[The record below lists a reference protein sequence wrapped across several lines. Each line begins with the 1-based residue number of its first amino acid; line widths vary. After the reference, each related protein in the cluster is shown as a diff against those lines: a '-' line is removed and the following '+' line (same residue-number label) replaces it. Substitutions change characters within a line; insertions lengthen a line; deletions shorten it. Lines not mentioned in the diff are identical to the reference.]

1 MRWHALAAVLLLG
14 ATDSPDFELPTSARA
29 LLENGKWDATPKSF
43 RVIALS
49 HLADGCAAQALARPE
64 FATQARACVEGALKR
79 ARELPQRNDALFS
92 SHLNL
97 IYGAGD
103 ATGPC
108 LDEAEHRRL
117 SAWLAAQS
125 LADPLKHAASY
136 TGRPFRWPADQS
148 ATLASLARF
157 DTAHGAQRSTA
168 PIAAWR
174 EVMKRNLDA
183 KTELPKSELTGKAP
197 NAALPR
203 GCANSF
209 LVRYTSEFDA
219 ELASTWWRAY
229 RTHFETHVGPTVG
242 FREWP
247 RGVERK
253 ADVDSG
259 PIVLGVGAA
268 ASAFAI
274 SAAKSQGDVA
284 LAAQLEA
291 SQEAAMALVGGKAAR
306 GVLPEAITFEG
317 RWHH

>member
-1 MRWHALAAVLLLG
+1 MRVHALAAVLLLG
-14 ATDSPDFELPTSARA
+14 ATDSPDFELPPHARA
-29 LLENGKWDATPKSF
+29 LLEQGRWDATPKSF

-49 HLADGCAAQALARPE
+49 QLADGCAAQGLARPE
-64 FATQARACVEGALKR
+64 FSAQARACVEGALKR
-79 ARELPQRNDALFS
+79 ARELPKRGDALFL

-97 IYGAGD
+97 LYGAGD
-103 ATGPC
+103 ATGAC

-117 SAWLAAQS
+117 SALLAAQS

-136 TGRPFRWPADQS
+136 VGRPFRWPADQS

-157 DTAHGAQRSTA
+157 DTAHGAQLSKA
-168 PIAAWR
+168 PIAAWEDVLAR
-174 EVMKRNLDA
+174 HLDA
-183 KTELPKSELTGKAP
+183 KTGLPKSELTGKAS

-219 ELASTWWRAY
+219 PLASTWWRAY
-229 RTHFETHVGPTVG
+229 QTHFLTHVGPTVG

-247 RGVERK
+247 RGVEK
-253 ADVDSG
+253 NADVDSG
-259 PIVLGVGAA
+259 PIVFGVGAA

-274 SAAKSQGDVA
+274 SAAKSQGDGA

-291 SQEAAMALVGGKAAR
+291 SQAAAMALVGGEGAR
-306 GVLPEAITFEG
+306 GVLPEAIAFEG
-317 RWHH
+317 RWHR

>member
-1 MRWHALAAVLLLG
+1 MRLQALAAVLLLG
-14 ATDSPDFELPTSARA
+14 ATDSPDFELPRSARA
-29 LLENGKWDATPKSF
+29 LLDTGEWDATPKSF

-49 HLADGCAAQALARPE
+49 HLADGCVAQGLARPE
-64 FATQARACVEGALKR
+64 FAAQARACVEGALQR
-79 ARELPQRNDALFS
+79 ARELPKRGDALFL

-97 IYGAGD
+97 LYGAGD

-108 LDEAEHRRL
+108 LDEAEHSRI
-117 SAWLAAQS
+117 SALLAAQS
-125 LADPLKHAASY
+125 LAEPLKHAPSY
-136 TGRPFRWPADQS
+136 VGRPFRWPADQS

-157 DTAHGAQRSTA
+157 DTAHGAQLAKA
-168 PIAAWR
+168 PVAAW
-174 EVMKRNLDA
+174 EAVLAKHLDA
-183 KTELPKSELTGKAP
+183 KTGLPESELTG
-197 NAALPR
+197 AALPR

-209 LVRYTSEFDA
+209 LVRYTTEFDG
-219 ELASTWWRAY
+219 ELAATWWRAY
-229 RTHFETHVGPTVG
+229 QTHFLTRLGPTVG

-253 ADVDSG
+253 ADIDSG

-268 ASAFAI
+268 ASALAI
-274 SAAKSQGDVA
+274 SAAKSQGDGA

-306 GVLPEAITFEG
+306 GVLPEAIAFEG